1 MLNKEFHGY
10 GVQKYYDTTLKCDIE
25 FQGVFQKGLLN
36 GPAKTTRSNGEL
48 IIGYFKDDKMDGKC
62 YYLMKNGSS
71 DLCTYKA
78 DEELECHEKCP
89 AGETN
94 SVITD
99 FIQQIENEIEAA
111 KGLEPHYQE
120 VKF

>member
-1 MLNKEFHGY
+1 M
-10 GVQKYYDTTLKCDIE
+10 
-25 FQGVFQKGLLN
+25 FQKGLLN

-48 IIGYFKDDKMDGKC
+48 IIGYRKDDKMHGKC
-62 YYLMKNGSS
+62 YYLMDDGNARLSMI
-71 DLCTYKA
+71 KA
-78 DEELECHEKCP
+78 GKEDVLQRCQ